1 MLFVTC
7 FFQNPKIYSVEFFF
21 LIRFQI
27 GNIPHFE
34 SQELG
39 IDGEQLMSTGR
50 NARKSL
56 TFDAATSGLPG
67 GESSHFR
74 STETSRSAWK
84 IGNRALHEANLLV
97 LKKGK
102 IRRKKVA
109 SKYSSQRQKK
119 QQYFFNS
126 AKHKINKIILYF
138 CLQKY

>member
-1 MLFVTC
+1 
-7 FFQNPKIYSVEFFF
+7 
-21 LIRFQI
+21 
-27 GNIPHFE
+27 
-34 SQELG
+34 
-39 IDGEQLMSTGR
+39 MSTGR

-109 SKYSSQRQKK
+109 SKYSKAKK

-126 AKHKINKIILYF
+126 AKHKYNKIILYF

>member
-1 MLFVTC
+1 
-7 FFQNPKIYSVEFFF
+7 
-21 LIRFQI
+21 
-27 GNIPHFE
+27 
-34 SQELG
+34 
-39 IDGEQLMSTGR
+39 MSTGR

-109 SKYSSQRQKK
+109 SKYSKAKK

-126 AKHKINKIILYF
+126 AKHKSNKIILYF

>member
-1 MLFVTC
+1 
-7 FFQNPKIYSVEFFF
+7 
-21 LIRFQI
+21 
-27 GNIPHFE
+27 
-34 SQELG
+34 
-39 IDGEQLMSTGR
+39 MSTGR

-97 LKKGK
+97 LKK
-102 IRRKKVA
+102 VA
-109 SKYSSQRQKK
+109 SKAKK

-138 CLQKY
+138 CLQNY

>member
-1 MLFVTC
+1 
-7 FFQNPKIYSVEFFF
+7 
-21 LIRFQI
+21 
-27 GNIPHFE
+27 
-34 SQELG
+34 
-39 IDGEQLMSTGR
+39 MSTGR

-102 IRRKKVA
+102 IRRKNNNNII
-109 SKYSSQRQKK
+109 SRFYRQVENRLK
-119 QQYFFNS
+119 
-126 AKHKINKIILYF
+126 NKIFFQF
-138 CLQKY
+138 CQT

>member
-1 MLFVTC
+1 
-7 FFQNPKIYSVEFFF
+7 
-21 LIRFQI
+21 
-27 GNIPHFE
+27 
-34 SQELG
+34 
-39 IDGEQLMSTGR
+39 MSTGR

-102 IRRKKVA
+102 IRRKKKVA
-109 SKYSSQRQKK
+109 SKYSKAKK
-119 QQYFFNS
+119 KQYFFNS
-126 AKHKINKIILYF
+126 VTKLSYIFVYKNIESKILWDFRNEIYKKFNKVISCRGEKLF
-138 CLQKY
+138 ECTE

>member
-1 MLFVTC
+1 
-7 FFQNPKIYSVEFFF
+7 
-21 LIRFQI
+21 
-27 GNIPHFE
+27 
-34 SQELG
+34 
-39 IDGEQLMSTGR
+39 MSTGR

-102 IRRKKVA
+102 IRRKKKVA
-109 SKYSSQRQKK
+109 SKYSKAKK
-119 QQYFFNS
+119 KQYFFNS
-126 AKHKINKIILYF
+126 AKHKSNKIILYF

>member
-21 LIRFQI
+21 LIRSQI

-102 IRRKKVA
+102 IRRKNNNNII
-109 SKYSSQRQKK
+109 SRFYRQVENRLKNLVTA
-119 QQYFFNS
+119 YYNS
-126 AKHKINKIILYF
+126 RRHSTWP
-138 CLQKY
+138 